1 MNIIRITL
9 TLLLFCGSL
18 MAQPGKPSKEMREK
32 IETMRIAYLTERINL
47 TPQEAQVFWPIY
59 NQYREE
65 FETLIHRGE
74 KDDRPPHHL
83 SDEELNK
90 MSDKEVRDMLIN
102 EMEKQ
107 KLLVEHREKYFKKFT
122 EILPI
127 KKVALL
133 YDAER
138 EFQRK
143 LMRQISGHDP
153 EKRK

>member
-1 MNIIRITL
+1 MNIIKTTL
-9 TLLLFCGSL
+9 AILIFSGTVF
-18 MAQPGKPSKEMREK
+18 AQPKKPSKEMREK
-32 IETMRIAYLTERINL
+32 IETMRIAYLTERMAL
-47 TPQEAQVFWPIY
+47 TPNEAQVFWPVY
-59 NQYREE
+59 NKYREE
-65 FETLIHRGE
+65 FEELIHRGVT
-74 KDDRPPHHL
+74 DDRPPHHL

-90 MSDKEVRDMLIN
+90 MSDKEVREMLTN

-143 LMRQISGHDP
+143 LMRQISDP
-153 EKRK
+153 RHEKPD

>member
-9 TLLLFCGSL
+9 ALLLFSGSL
-18 MAQPGKPSKEMREK
+18 MAQREKPSEEMREK
-32 IETMRIAYLTERINL
+32 IESMRIAYITEKINL
-47 TPQEAQVFWPIY
+47 TPEEAQVFWPVY

-65 FETLIHRGE
+65 FEKIIHRVEPNG
-74 KDDRPPHHL
+74 KPPHHL

-90 MSDKEVRDMLIN
+90 MSDKEVREMLTN

-143 LMRQISGHDP
+143 LMRQISDRGH
-153 EKRK
+153 EKGK